1 MLLKIKEFFVLIT
14 LVAFIV
20 FINMQTV
27 YVDVSVDTVIEAVYD
42 DAGLSDMSEYSATE
56 LKKDYGININ
66 AIINT
71 ITAKR
76 EELIKLFQSYAPDQY
91 ELLRNSILVQK
102 DKYILY
108 IVSDNAKAVESDF
121 MECITE

>member
-1 MLLKIKEFFVLIT
+1 M

-42 DAGLSDMSEYSATE
+42 DAGLSDMSEQSATE

-66 AIINT
+66 DYNEKLKAFADQKIFFYIEVNTPFDDENGNLPEEYTEDKVHLYAKYYKQWCEWFCENT
-71 ITAKR
+71 I
-76 EELIKLFQSYAPDQY
+76 
-91 ELLRNSILVQK
+91 QK
-102 DKYILY
+102 
-108 IVSDNAKAVESDF
+108 
-121 MECITE
+121 